1 MQIDTFA
8 SRLQKALDK
17 RNLKPIELANKTGLD
32 KSLISNYLSGK
43 YKAKQ
48 DKLTIIA
55 KVLDVN
61 EVWLMGYDVPLD
73 SDWAGAVHDDEEEKF
88 IFKFNDKEMQKE
100 EPNEVLN
107 EHYKALFDKDGR
119 LTEEQKEFFMD
130 MIERQHKKFDEAQ
143 EKGNVN

>member
-1 MQIDTFA
+1 MQIETFA
-8 SRLQKALDK
+8 QRLQKALDRK
-17 RNLKPIELANKTGLD
+17 SMKPIELANKTGLD

-61 EVWLMGYDVPLD
+61 EVWLMGYDVP
-73 SDWAGAVHDDEEEKF
+73 SDYSYEGGFHDDENNRF
-88 IFKFNDKEMQKE
+88 YFRFKPKEI
-100 EPNEVLN
+100 NENTDLSD
-107 EHYKALFDKDGR
+107 HYKALFDKDNR
-119 LTEEQKEFFMD
+119 LTPEQKEFFLD
-130 MIERQHKKFDEAQ
+130 MIETQHKKFDEAQ

>member
-8 SRLQKALDK
+8 NRLQKALDK
-17 RNLKPIELANKTGLD
+17 KNMKPIELANKTGLD

-55 KVLDVN
+55 KALDVN
-61 EVWLMGYDVPLD
+61 EVWLMGYDVPCD
-73 SDWAGAVHDDEEEKF
+73 KDFEGGFHDDENNRF
-88 IFKFNDKEMQKE
+88 YFRFNQNKK
-100 EPNEVLN
+100 NEDIDLL
-107 EHYKALFDKDGR
+107 EQYKILFDKDSK
-119 LTEEQKEFFMD
+119 LTDNQKEFILNT
-130 MIERQHKKFDEAQ
+130 IEEQHRKIDEEI

>member
-1 MQIDTFA
+1 M
-8 SRLQKALDK
+8 
-17 RNLKPIELANKTGLD
+17 KPIELANKANLD

-61 EVWLMGYDVPLD
+61 EVWLMGYDVPDDPNFNSDIKGNEYAKMVSELTEDDLD
-73 SDWAGAVHDDEEEKF
+73 ILD
-88 IFKFNDKEMQKE
+88 Q
-100 EPNEVLN
+100 
-107 EHYKALFDKDGR
+107 YKILFDKDNK
-119 LTEEQKEFFMD
+119 LTDNQKEFILNT
-130 MIERQHKKFDEAQ
+130 IEEQHRKIDEEI

>member
-8 SRLQKALDK
+8 NRLQKALDK
-17 RNLKPIELANKTGLD
+17 NNMKPIELANKTGLD

-48 DKLTIIA
+48 DKLTVIA
-55 KVLDVN
+55 KVLNVN
-61 EVWLMGYDVPLD
+61 EVWLMGYDVPCD
-73 SDWAGAVHDDEEEKF
+73 YNYEGGFHDDETDYLYFMFGPDEKAED
-88 IFKFNDKEMQKE
+88 IDLTN
-100 EPNEVLN
+100 
-107 EHYKALFDKDGR
+107 HYKALFDKDNR
-119 LTEEQKEFFMD
+119 LTDEQKDFFID